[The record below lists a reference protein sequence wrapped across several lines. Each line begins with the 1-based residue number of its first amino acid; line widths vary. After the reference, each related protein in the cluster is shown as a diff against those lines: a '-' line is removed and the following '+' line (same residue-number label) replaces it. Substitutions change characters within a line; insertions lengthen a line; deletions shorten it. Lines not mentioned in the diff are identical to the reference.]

1 MLCCLTKASDFLSS
15 DLPLFFCFFFFNI
28 LFVCLHFFIIIFF
41 SLPPLCC
48 IFDQMCFVGVQFPW
62 NVPQWLWLAVCSL
75 ISWSTALFI
84 VIFFRIFAIGFWF
97 GFWLDATES
106 SSRTETALKL
116 LWSCSDRRVFI
127 SFDMFIFSL
136 LVTKR
141 TQSVGNLQVL
151 FAFLLNAFYV
161 EPVAKLLWNCCEIAR
176 LSVI

>member
-84 VIFFRIFAIGFWF
+84 VIFFFEYLLLVFGLGFDW
-97 GFWLDATES
+97 TRP
-106 SSRTETALKL
+106 SRAAALKR
-116 LWSCSDRRVFI
+116 LWSCSGAAPTGV
-127 SFDMFIFSL
+127 SSSPLTCSSSL
-136 LVTKR
+136 CW
-141 TQSVGNLQVL
+141 LQRERNQL
-151 FAFLLNAFYV
+151 GTFRFCLLSYWMRFTLNQWRNCSEIAV
-161 EPVAKLLWNCCEIAR
+161 KLLG
-176 LSVI
+176 